1 MQPTST
7 SDADVAAHTSSAR
20 ATVELLL
27 VGLGTLAASMSQALL
42 IPILGKLPEDIPS
55 HPSESGIEW
64 LLTSTLLVAAVAV
77 PLFGRL
83 GDMFGKR
90 RLLLIALGLLVVGSV
105 LDAVTNNMA
114 LLITGRA
121 IQGGS
126 MAAIPLGISL
136 LATLL
141 PKERVG
147 SGIATISA
155 MLGVGGALAMP
166 IGGFIGEHAD
176 YHWIFWLTAIIGA
189 VAVIGI
195 FLVVPEAQNRR
206 PGKVDLPG
214 TALLSAA
221 LVALLLPLA
230 ETADWG
236 WGDGRTIGLLVA
248 AIVLF
253 LAFGLVETRSKE
265 PLVDLNALRRRPI
278 VLTNTASILLGFS
291 MFAMMIGVANYVQT
305 PTQSGYGFG
314 SSIVVSGLAML
325 PSGLMMLLLSPV
337 SARGIRRFG
346 APKMMAAG
354 AVIVALGWLMRIV
367 LTDALWEVIVGTAIS
382 GVGVALAYAAMP
394 TLINTHTPAHEIAAA
409 NGLNSLARSV
419 GSSLASAIGGSILA
433 GSVIVATVDGQLTG
447 WSSLGSYR
455 VLFAMSAAAGVISAL
470 IALLVPRHADPDA
483 LPEA

>member
-1 MQPTST
+1 MQPTGT
-7 SDADVAAHTSSAR
+7 SDADVAAHTSSTR

-42 IPILGKLPEDIPS
+42 IPILGKLPEDIAS
-55 HPSESGIEW
+55 HPSESAVEW

-90 RLLLIALGLLVVGSV
+90 RLLLVALALLVVGSV
-105 LDAVTNNMA
+105 LSALTDNMA

-141 PKERVG
+141 PRERVG
-147 SGIATISA
+147 SAMAVISA

-166 IGGFIGEHAD
+166 IGGLIGQHAD
-176 YHWIFWLTAIIGA
+176 YHWIFWLTAVIGA

-195 FLVVPEAQNRR
+195 FFVVPEAHNRT

-214 TALLSAA
+214 TVLLSGA

-236 WGDGRTIGLLVA
+236 WGARTIGLLVA
-248 AIVLF
+248 ALVLF
-253 LAFGLVETRSKE
+253 VLFGLVETRSRE
-265 PLVDLNALRRRPI
+265 PLVDLKALRRRPI

-291 MFAMMIGVANYVQT
+291 MFAMMIGVANYVQA

-325 PSGLMMLLLSPV
+325 PSGLMMLLLSPI

-346 APKMMAAG
+346 APRMMAAG
-354 AVIVALGWLMRIV
+354 ALVVAVGWLLRIV
-367 LTDALWEVIVGTAIS
+367 LTDALWEIIVSTSLS

-409 NGLNSLARSV
+409 NGLNSLARSI
-419 GSSLASAIGGSILA
+419 GSSIASAIGGSILA
-433 GSVIVATVDGQLTG
+433 GSAIVATVDGRVTG

-470 IALLVPRHADPDA
+470 IAFMVPRHADPDA

>member
-248 AIVLF
+248 AVVLF